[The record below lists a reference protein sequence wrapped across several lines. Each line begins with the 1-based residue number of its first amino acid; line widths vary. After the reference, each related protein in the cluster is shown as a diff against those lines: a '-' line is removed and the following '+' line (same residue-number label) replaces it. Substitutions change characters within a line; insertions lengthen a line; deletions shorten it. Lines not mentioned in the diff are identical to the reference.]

1 MDIHPFTCGAST
13 VGKKS
18 IALPHCLT
26 QNLTRGFAQ
35 LAAVRISWLA
45 LLLRKLAEVMVHRS
59 LQFAIAPR
67 AFPRGGFVFSAC
79 LPEACGFVMGDSV
92 WGSGAATPGKCRH
105 CSVRDWQAT
114 RR

>member
-18 IALPHCLT
+18 VALPHCPT

-79 LPEACGFVMGDSV
+79 LAEACGFVIGDSV
-92 WGSGAATPGKCRH
+92 RGSGAASPGKWRH
-105 CSVRDWQAT
+105 CCVQSLQPT
-114 RR
+114 RT